1 MKVTLS
7 RPVPS
12 RTVVMGEVTEAEI
25 VQFTDDPINQRVTCV
40 YRLGVQQRLSILL
53 WEKEAYDVAGQ
64 YTDEMVAARLN
75 ELLTAVVTP

>member
-12 RTVVMGEVTEAEI
+12 KKVVMSEVTEAEI
-25 VQFTDDPINQRVTCV
+25 VSFTDDSINRRVTCV

-64 YTDEMVAARLN
+64 YTDGMVAARLN
-75 ELLTAVVTP
+75 ELLTAAVTP